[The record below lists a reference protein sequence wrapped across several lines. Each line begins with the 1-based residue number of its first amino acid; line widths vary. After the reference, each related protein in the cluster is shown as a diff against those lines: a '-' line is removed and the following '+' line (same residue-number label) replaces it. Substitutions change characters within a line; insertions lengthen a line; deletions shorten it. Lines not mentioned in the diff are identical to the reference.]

1 MKLLENKTVVITG
14 ASRGIGRGIAVVLA
28 KHGAN
33 IAFTYSKSVDAAISL
48 SDEIAK
54 LSVKCKG
61 YQSNAESFEDSQKLI
76 DQIIKDFGNID
87 VLINNAGITK
97 DNLLMRMTEDD
108 FDKVIEVNLKSV
120 FNMVKAVQRT
130 FLKNRSGSIINISS
144 IVGVKGNA
152 GQSNYAASKA
162 GIIGF
167 SKSIALELGSRNIRS
182 NVVAPGFI
190 QTEMTDQ
197 LNEEVVNQWINGI
210 PLKRGGTTEDVA
222 NLCLFLSSD
231 LSTFITGQVI
241 NIDGGML
248 T

>member
-130 FLKNRSGSIINISS
+130 FKEQIKKYYQYQFNCRCQRKCWSI
-144 IVGVKGNA
+144 
-152 GQSNYAASKA
+152 
-162 GIIGF
+162 
-167 SKSIALELGSRNIRS
+167 
-182 NVVAPGFI
+182 
-190 QTEMTDQ
+190 
-197 LNEEVVNQWINGI
+197 
-210 PLKRGGTTEDVA
+210 
-222 NLCLFLSSD
+222 
-231 LSTFITGQVI
+231 
-241 NIDGGML
+241 
-248 T
+248 